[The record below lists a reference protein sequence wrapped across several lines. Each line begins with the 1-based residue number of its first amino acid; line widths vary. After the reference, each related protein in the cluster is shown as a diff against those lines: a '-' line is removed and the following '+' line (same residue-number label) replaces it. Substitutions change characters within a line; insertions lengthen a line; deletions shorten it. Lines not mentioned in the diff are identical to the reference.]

1 MVSVSEE
8 KIKDFFIKS
17 QQGELIQKEGSETQK
32 LKIGDKTY
40 RYNKNKPAS
49 KVLNTRL
56 KEVARSDGCRKHS
69 LLMNGAS
76 FIKLTRGRP
85 LQDYVKRFKSKMK
98 DEQQAFKGYANTYSV
113 SDIRLKGMKGL
124 SYLKYQKQRMVEF
137 LNTNPNM
144 KIIVEVDL
152 SLKNTDNEEIRRR
165 LRSRRYNVHNP
176 EEINSVLNNIAHDI
190 EVQIEIARF
199 TQSGLVLLQVQS
211 LVRSYDRYNP
221 THGSSYVP
229 LPDWVANKKA
239 CNNIKNND
247 ELCFKYSVQCGFYE
261 LYKKDHPCDMYHY
274 KKYVD
279 DASAEASRG
288 SRDPTKEGT
297 KGDKFIKWDNINF
310 PVGNDEIE
318 QFEEQN
324 KHISVNVYYINPD
337 ANSKTIL
344 LYKRSNNPQA
354 QQKIDLIELTGKNAN
369 SHYVYIKNYNKLM
382 GSQTNKTNRKK
393 HHCRTCSHGF
403 KSEELLKQHEEQD
416 V

>member
-8 KIKDFFIKS
+8 KIIDFIRKS
-17 QQGELIQKEGSETQK
+17 QQGELIQKEGSETELIQKEGSETQK
-32 LKIGDKTY
+32 LKTGDKTY

-56 KEVARSDGCRKHS
+56 KEVARSDGYRKHS
-69 LLMNGAS
+69 LLMKGAS

-85 LQDYVKRFKSKMK
+85 LQDYVKRFKSKIT

-113 SDIRLKGMKGL
+113 SDIRLKGLKGL

-137 LNTNPNM
+137 LSRNPNM

-152 SLKNTDNEEIRRR
+152 ALKNTDNEEIRRR

-190 EVQIEIARF
+190 EVQIEIAEL

-211 LVRSYDRYNP
+211 LVISYDRYNP
-221 THGSSYVP
+221 TRGSSYIP

-239 CNNIKNND
+239 CINIKNND

-261 LYKKDHPCDMYHY
+261 IYKKDHPCDMYHY
-274 KKYVD
+274 KKYVND
-279 DASAEASRG
+279 S
-288 SRDPTKEGT
+288 
-297 KGDKFIKWDNINF
+297 FIKWDNINF

-337 ANSKTIL
+337 TNSKTIIL
-344 LYKRSNNPQA
+344 
-354 QQKIDLIELTGKNAN
+354 
-369 SHYVYIKNYNKLM
+369 
-382 GSQTNKTNRKK
+382 
-393 HHCRTCSHGF
+393 
-403 KSEELLKQHEEQD
+403 
-416 V
+416 